1 MSSIN
6 SKEQLR
12 ILKEKRRKIISKEK
26 KLKNKKD
33 ALKIKLQKNEGI
45 AKFITHVKL
54 CVLENIDLGL
64 MLKDVTLTEKIE
76 KVKIK

>member
-6 SKEQLR
+6 YKEQLR

-45 AKFITHVKL
+45 AKFVTHVKL
-54 CVLENIDLGL
+54 CILGNISIAL

>member
-1 MSSIN
+1 MN
-6 SKEQLR
+6 NVNYKEQLK

-26 KLKNKKD
+26 KIKEKTD
-33 ALKIKLQKNEGI
+33 VLKIKLQKNEGI
-45 AKFITHVKL
+45 AKFVTHVKL
-54 CVLENIDLGL
+54 CILGNISIAL